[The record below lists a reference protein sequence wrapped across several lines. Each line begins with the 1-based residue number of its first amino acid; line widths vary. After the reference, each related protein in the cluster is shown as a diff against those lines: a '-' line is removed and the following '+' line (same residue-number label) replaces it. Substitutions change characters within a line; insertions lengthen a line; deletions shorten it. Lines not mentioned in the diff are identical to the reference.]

1 MDITKFAILKK
12 LAGGGG
18 ASVAA
23 VRYDEEQTL
32 TDEQKTQAKT
42 NIDAAGTLDLP
53 YNIGA
58 PLTYFSND
66 EVSSARNNN
75 YKAMT
80 PIELYVDGYV
90 PDRNATVETKTV
102 EDNTVLTYNFT
113 TGSKVGTGS
122 VTYNPWDYDLQYILI
137 IHPTGTING
146 DQSTIVTLQMS
157 NFNAINSYEDVAY
170 LEIPANTKAAAV
182 GCYFDRFR
190 RIITPIVGIGS
201 DNIINLVKGFKSIKL
216 SYDSS
221 NVSVTTAYTNPV
233 KNYRKQRGSLYGNS
247 TLAYNK
253 NFQYN
258 LRLTLSGVNTGVKL
272 NRRVGLANEMIQ
284 N

>member
-1 MDITKFAILKK
+1 M
-12 LAGGGG
+12 
-18 ASVAA
+18 
-23 VRYDEEQTL
+23 
-32 TDEQKTQAKT
+32 
-42 NIDAAGTLDLP
+42 
-53 YNIGA
+53 
-58 PLTYFSND
+58 
-66 EVSSARNNN
+66 
-75 YKAMT
+75 
-80 PIELYVDGYV
+80 
-90 PDRNATVETKTV
+90 
-102 EDNTVLTYNFT
+102 
-113 TGSKVGTGS
+113 
-122 VTYNPWDYDLQYILI
+122 I

-157 NFNAINSYEDVAY
+157 NYSAINSYEDVAY

-221 NVSVTTAYTNPV
+221 NVSVTTNPV
-233 KNYRKQRGSLYGNS
+233 KNYRKQRGSLYGSS